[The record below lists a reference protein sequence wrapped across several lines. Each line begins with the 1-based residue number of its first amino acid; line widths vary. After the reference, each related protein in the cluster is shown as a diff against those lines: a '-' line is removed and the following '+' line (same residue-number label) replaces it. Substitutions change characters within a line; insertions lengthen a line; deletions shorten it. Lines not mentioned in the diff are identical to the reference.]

1 MALYHVTTTEGAA
14 GIEANGFS
22 DAAGYY
28 RQEADRAGVWIADT
42 PQPVGTGIAS
52 PVVFEIDAPVSAL
65 AEYEWSE
72 AGKTFRQWL
81 VPASV
86 LNAYP
91 RRRVGA

>member
-1 MALYHVTTTEGAA
+1 MALYHVTTAEGAA
-14 GIEANGFS
+14 SIEANGFA

-42 PQPVGTGIAS
+42 PQPVGGGLSS
-52 PVVFEIDAPVSAL
+52 PVVIEIDAPAAAL

-72 AGKTFRQWL
+72 AGKPYRQWL
-81 VPASV
+81 VPAAV

-91 RRRVGA
+91 RRRVRA